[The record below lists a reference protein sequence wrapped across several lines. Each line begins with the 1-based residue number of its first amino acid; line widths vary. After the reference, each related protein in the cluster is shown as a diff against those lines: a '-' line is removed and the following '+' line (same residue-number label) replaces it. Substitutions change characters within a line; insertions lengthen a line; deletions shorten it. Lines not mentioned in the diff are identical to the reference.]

1 MSFQCFC
8 VILQNSPSCIDFLQL
23 FFTFAKIVH
32 DLGLDDELIAAEAA
46 TIFAPFDYVFRDL
59 PPETLAVLKNASDPF
74 TREVMLRHIV
84 VGKALTVADMVPGPL
99 ETYGGQVV
107 DVIESDH
114 PGCKFKMAYKA
125 DINPIKSCLN
135 FPDTKVCNGVIHG
148 MTKIFL

>member
-1 MSFQCFC
+1 MVSALASMHLYTIFPE
-8 VILQNSPSCIDFLQL
+8 IL
-23 FFTFAKIVH
+23 H

-46 TIFAPFDYVFRDL
+46 TIFAPFDSVFTDL

-135 FPDTKVCNGVIHG
+135 IHDIKVCNGVIHG